1 MSLGSL
7 IVVIMWLILIGL
19 LVWAIAAGRRE
30 AASAGY
36 KLQARLVDV
45 KPRVLMTAVAPASSA
60 GASPTAADR
69 AAQAG
74 AGAAAQ
80 PASEKKPASPHPVA

>member
-19 LVWAIAAGRRE
+19 LVWAMAAGRRE

-45 KPRVLMTAVAPASSA
+45 KPRVLMTAAAPASSA
-60 GASPTAADR
+60 GASPAAAGR
-69 AAQAG
+69 AAR
-74 AGAAAQ
+74 AGAAAA
-80 PASEKKPASPHPVA
+80 PASEKEPASPHPVA

>member
-45 KPRVLMTAVAPASSA
+45 KPQVAAAVAPASSA
-60 GASPTAADR
+60 AASPAPTDR

-74 AGAAAQ
+74 TGAAT
-80 PASEKKPASPHPVA
+80 PSASERKPASPHPVA